1 MHIVQALVSLSLGG
15 SELVAT
21 ELAENHRRLGHRVT
35 VIAAHGPLQDR
46 VLAAGAEFLEWPIG
60 KKSLTTL
67 AGIGRLAN
75 WLRDTQPDVLHVHS
89 RLPAWVCRLALRR
102 LPAAQRPA
110 FVTSVHGHYSVN
122 RYSAVMASGDRVIAV
137 SDHIRDYTLRNY
149 PGTAPERVVTVH
161 GGTSPVDFPFGHRPS
176 EAWWQNTFHEFPEL
190 RGKRLL
196 CLPGRLSRY
205 KGHGVFIELLAALSR
220 EFPEVHG
227 IIIGKAKPGSR
238 FRSELEGL
246 AERSGIGER
255 LTFTGARLD
264 MRDWLAASGLVFSLC
279 SDPPEAFGR
288 TVPEALRLGVPVIG
302 WNHGGVQETLAAM
315 FPEGAVIPDDAAD
328 LWAKTRAF
336 LRQPPKVQPSNAFLL
351 EDSMQ
356 KTLQVYQSLRPA
368 LQTTPGGGVNP
379 P

>member
-1 MHIVQALVSLSLGG
+1 MHIVQALVSLNLGG

-21 ELAENHRRLGHRVT
+21 ELAESHRRLGHQVT

-46 VLAAGAEFLEWPIG
+46 VLAAGANYLEWPIG
-60 KKSLTTL
+60 KKSLVTL
-67 AGIGRLAN
+67 AGIGRLAE
-75 WLRDTQPDVLHVHS
+75 WLQQNPTDVLHVHS
-89 RLPAWVCRLALRR
+89 RLPAWICRLALRKV
-102 LPAAQRPA
+102 PVNQRPA
-110 FVTSVHGHYSVN
+110 FVTSMHGHYSVN

-149 PGTAPERVVTVH
+149 PGVQPQRVVTVH
-161 GGTSPVDFPFGHRPS
+161 GGTSPEEFPYGHKPS
-176 EAWWQNTFHEFPEL
+176 GEWLQNTFNEFPEL

-205 KGHGVFIELLAALSR
+205 KGHGVFIELLAALR
-220 EFPEVHG
+220 HEFPDIHG
-227 IIIGKAKPGSR
+227 LVVGNAKKGSR

-246 AERSGIGER
+246 AERSGVLHQ
-255 LTFTGARLD
+255 LTFSGARTD
-264 MRDWLAASGLVFSLC
+264 MRDWLAASSVVFSLC

-315 FPEGAVIPDDAAD
+315 FPQGAVTPDDPID
-328 LWAKTRAF
+328 LLEKARAF
-336 LRQPPKVQPSNAFLL
+336 LRQAPKVNPSGAFLL

-356 KTLQVYQSLRPA
+356 KTLQVYQSLLPTGNGATQR
-368 LQTTPGGGVNP
+368 
-379 P
+379 

>member
-1 MHIVQALVSLSLGG
+1 MHIVQALVSLNLGG

-21 ELAENHRRLGHRVT
+21 ELAENLSRMGHQVT

-46 VLAAGAEFLEWPIG
+46 VVAAGADFLEWPIG

-67 AGIGRLAN
+67 AGIGRLAR
-75 WLRDTQPDVLHVHS
+75 WLEQNQPDVLHAHS

-102 LPAAQRPA
+102 LPATQRPA
-110 FVTSVHGHYSVN
+110 FVTSMHGHYSVN

-137 SDHIRDYTLRNY
+137 SEHIRDYTLRNY
-149 PGTAPERVVTVH
+149 PGTTPERVITVH
-161 GGTSPVDFPFGHRPS
+161 GGTSPVDFPFGHRPDDS
-176 EAWWQNTFHEFPEL
+176 WLQNTWHEFPEL

-205 KGHGVFIELLAALSR
+205 KGHNVFIELLAALQQ
-220 EFPEVHG
+220 EFPDVHG
-227 IIIGKAKPGSR
+227 LIIGKAKKGSR
-238 FRSELEGL
+238 YRSELEGL
-246 AERSGIGER
+246 AERSGVLR
-255 LTFTGARLD
+255 HLTFTGARLD
-264 MRDWLAASGLVFSLC
+264 MRDWLAASSLVFSLC

-315 FPEGAVIPDDAAD
+315 FPQGAVIPDDTVD
-328 LWAKTRAF
+328 LLLKTRQF
-336 LRQPPKVQPSNAFLL
+336 LRHPPEVKLSKAFLL

-356 KTLQVYQSLRPA
+356 QTLQVYQSLRPSLKGA
-368 LQTTPGGGVNP
+368 TQR
-379 P
+379 